1 MVAALVGTHG
11 DAGAN
16 PWLTPIRAS
25 EGVTRKARNPA
36 SKYFAFASYFADR
49 IQACQLIGPDAIYD
63 VIVTGRNFGE
73 LGPGELLNGT

>member
-1 MVAALVGTHG
+1 MVAALVGAHG

-36 SKYFAFASYFADR
+36 SKYLPLRATSLTEFKRASSLA
-49 IQACQLIGPDAIYD
+49 DAIYD
-63 VIVTGRNFGE
+63 VIVTGLNFGQ
-73 LGPGELLNGT
+73 LGQGELLNDT